1 MTQKGR
7 LPHALVTAMM
17 FLALLATVGCMTWH
31 QAVTSAAGD
40 VASTIDP
47 MIDPAEQAKDKCEDF
62 GCEP

>member
-40 VASTIDP
+40 VASMIDP
-47 MIDPAEQAKDKCEDF
+47 MIDPAEQAKAQCEDF